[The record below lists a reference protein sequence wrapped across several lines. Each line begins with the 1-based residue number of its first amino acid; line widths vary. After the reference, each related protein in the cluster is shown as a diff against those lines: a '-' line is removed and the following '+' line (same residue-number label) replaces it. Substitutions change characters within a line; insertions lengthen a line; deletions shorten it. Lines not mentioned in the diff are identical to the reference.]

1 MVVFLR
7 QFLCSTLIFRS
18 LCGRWESGAWRDDW
32 GGVWFC
38 FCSVLGQNGTVL
50 ELIIEKHIH
59 FSWQWDSQ
67 KVLKQMCNIALPQ
80 WQWKKNQCWWGLL
93 QIFSF
98 STVPLSNPRTTGYW
112 DEQQPVQLLG
122 FCWNWPNFVRC
133 SQDRDTSLPKKV
145 QSKILGCLA
154 HSCQV
159 WATPVGT
166 ERFGR
171 VLFDSPLNP
180 QLFSLWKGHSCSSR
194 LVCKCWTG
202 GRWSSTDQCVFYGW
216 SCLCV
221 CFPVF

>member
-1 MVVFLR
+1 MRIRGLTRWLRRGLVLFL
-7 QFLCSTLIFRS
+7 QSVGTEWNC
-18 LCGRWESGAWRDDW
+18 SGADYQETHSFLVAV
-32 GGVWFC
+32 G
-38 FCSVLGQNGTVL
+38 
-50 ELIIEKHIH
+50 
-59 FSWQWDSQ
+59 
-67 KVLKQMCNIALPQ
+67 LPESSEANVQ
-80 WQWKKNQCWWGLL
+80 YCPATMAVEKNQCWWGLL

-112 DEQQPVQLLG
+112 DERQPVQLLG

-133 SQDRDTSLPKKV
+133 SQDRDTSLPKKF

-171 VLFDSPLNP
+171 ALFDSPLNP

-221 CFPVF
+221 CFSVF